1 MSETG
6 GDREASSDA
15 PTPGGQAQGDPV
27 TDQGN
32 AITTSTL
39 TAEPHAGRASRS
51 LGRGKLLTKPR
62 RSTVVLTVIAL
73 VSGLAFATVFA
84 ILVTSLTGKN
94 AHAPVR
100 TTGIPKTVSTK
111 LANMMQLSPVPVS
124 KAPGFTLTDQ
134 SGHPVSLAS
143 LHGHPVVL
151 TFMDPHCTD
160 ICPLVS
166 REFINAYKDLG
177 TAGRNVVFIA
187 VNVNPYHHSTAD
199 MAKYSNA
206 EGLSSIPTWHF
217 VTGSVPSLHK
227 VWNNYDVQVQAPN
240 PDADVIH
247 TSLVYFIDRQG
258 KERFVAAP
266 MVDHTKSGTSF
277 LPPGQLAEW
286 GKGIALV
293 TRAASH

>member
-1 MSETG
+1 MSDSG
-6 GDREASSDA
+6 ADHEA
-15 PTPGGQAQGDPV
+15 
-27 TDQGN
+27 
-32 AITTSTL
+32 STL
-39 TAEPHAGRASRS
+39 TAESGAAQANHPG
-51 LGRGKLLTKPR
+51 GRGKLLKKPR
-62 RSTVVLTVIAL
+62 RSTVVLTVIAV

-84 ILVTSLTGKN
+84 ILVTSLAGQSSQ
-94 AHAPVR
+94 PPLR

-111 LANMMQLSPVPVS
+111 LANMMQLSPVPTHR
-124 KAPGFTLTDQ
+124 APNFTLMDQ

-166 REFINAYKDLG
+166 REFVNAYKDLG
-177 TAGRNVVFIA
+177 AAGRNVVFIA
-187 VNVNPYHHSTAD
+187 VNVNPYHHGTAD
-199 MAKYSNA
+199 MAKYSSA

-227 VWNNYDVQVQAPN
+227 VWSDYEIQVQAPN

-247 TSLVYFIDRQG
+247 TSLIYFIDPQG
-258 KERFVAAP
+258 KERYVAAP
-266 MVDHTKSGTSF
+266 MVDHTKSGTAF
-277 LPPGQLAEW
+277 LPPGQLADW
-286 GKGIALV
+286 GTGIALV